1 MGGNVVNVSVVS
13 LTGLVVDVLL
23 VILVEIVI
31 AALVVVNVADTVVSF
46 NLAGDIVVNSSL
58 DSGYTL
64 RINPLSLFLCIPVLI

>member
-31 AALVVVNVADTVVSF
+31 AALVVGNVADTVVSF
-46 NLAGDIVVNSSL
+46 SLAGDIVVNSSL
-58 DSGYTL
+58 DSGYTNHC
-64 RINPLSLFLCIPVLI
+64 RCFYVYLF